1 MKGLG
6 RSAAL
11 LGLSGAAS
19 LILTL
24 GPGLGVA
31 HALEGDK
38 GDQRDNGIL
47 DDKGDKDGGLFDDK
61 ECRDRDKD
69 KDGWFD
75 DKDDKDRDKD
85 DDWFD
90 GGILDDKDKDRDC
103 PVGVGVGVGVGV
115 VGGGVGGGGVAAG
128 GGGMS
133 AGDVPLAPL
142 AGVGLGALLL
152 TAGVASRRRGQ
163 GAS

>member
-31 HALEGDK
+31 HALE
-38 GDQRDNGIL
+38 
-47 DDKGDKDGGLFDDK
+47 DDKGDKKDSGLFDDKDRCEDDKGLFDDKDEDRDKDKDDDILGGLFDDK
-61 ECRDRDKD
+61 DK
-69 KDGWFD
+69 
-75 DKDDKDRDKD
+75 DKDRDKD
-85 DDWFD
+85 CV
-90 GGILDDKDKDRDC
+90 G
-103 PVGVGVGVGVGV
+103 GVGVGVGAVGV
-115 VGGGVGGGGVAAG
+115 GGVGAGGVAAG

-133 AGDVPLAPL
+133 ADSVPVAPL
-142 AGVGLGALLL
+142 VGAGLGAILLGV
-152 TAGVASRRRGQ
+152 GVASRRRGQ